1 MTSAPATV
9 TNPALR
15 DALAAS
21 HLASLPA
28 ATLDRVLADAT
39 LLRAPVG
46 STLRREGDPGAHVEL
61 VIRGLIRIYV
71 AAPDGRTLTIRYAR
85 PGALM
90 GAVSLFRRGYV
101 LPGSIGAVVD
111 SEVLALRATVLQQL
125 AQTDL
130 DVSHALNVEL
140 AERVAGFTGGIPGSV
155 FATVRQRV
163 ASHLLDLAADR
174 RQGPEL
180 IAPISQQELAA
191 AVGTVREVV
200 VRVLRELRDEGLVTT
215 SRSGILLLAPERLL
229 GETFGASG
237 TWVPPGAN
245 AGR

>member
-1 MTSAPATV
+1 MTAAPAIV
-9 TNPALR
+9 LEPALR
-15 DALAAS
+15 DAVAAS
-21 HLASLPA
+21 HLATLPA
-28 ATLDRVLADAT
+28 ATLGRVLADAT

-61 VIRGLIRIYV
+61 VVSGLIRIYV

-85 PGALM
+85 RGALM
-90 GAVSLFRRGYV
+90 GAVSLFRPTYV
-101 LPGSIGAVVD
+101 LPGSIGAVVE

-130 DVSHALNVEL
+130 DVAHALNVEL
-140 AERVAGFTGGIPGSV
+140 ADRVSGFTSGIPGSV

-163 ASHLLDLAADR
+163 ASHLLDLASER
-174 RQGPEL
+174 RHGPEL
-180 IAPISQQELAA
+180 VAPISQQELAA

-215 SRSGILLLAPERLL
+215 NRGGILLLAPERLL

-237 TWVPPGAN
+237 TWVPPA
-245 AGR
+245 ADTGR

>member
-1 MTSAPATV
+1 MTAAPAISSDA
-9 TNPALR
+9 ALR
-15 DALAAS
+15 DAVAAS
-21 HLASLPA
+21 HLASLPMS
-28 ATLDRVLADAT
+28 TLERVLADAT
-39 LLRAPVG
+39 SLRAPAG

-61 VIRGLIRIYV
+61 VISGLIRIYV

-90 GAVSLFRRGYV
+90 GVVSLFRRSYV

-125 AQTDL
+125 AEADL
-130 DVSHALNVEL
+130 DVAHALNVEL

-163 ASHLLDLAADR
+163 ASHLLDLASER

-180 IAPISQQELAA
+180 VAAISQQDLAA

-215 SRSGILLLAPERLL
+215 GRGGILLLAPERLL

-237 TWVPPGAN
+237 TWVSRDARPA
-245 AGR
+245 